1 MMSEEMTSKSK
12 GRKNTN
18 KVKWRDVCF
27 VIRSVFYQNET
38 SFRRSIMKI
47 ELTREKVHNEFA
59 KKVELISGQNL
70 FACYQCGNCTAGCP
84 VAFAMEI
91 GPHEAIRYTLLGLE
105 EEALKVNTF
114 WLCASCLQCTSR
126 CPKGI
131 DIARVMDALRMVVL
145 RKKDRKDHIQI
156 SEFPEGFLERVPQI
170 AFISGFRK
178 FLS

>member
-1 MMSEEMTSKSK
+1 MPERKSSP
-12 GRKNTN
+12 
-18 KVKWRDVCF
+18 
-27 VIRSVFYQNET
+27 SVNEGAPL
-38 SFRRSIMKI
+38 RLKMKI
-47 ELTREKVHNEFA
+47 ELTRDKVHNEFT

-84 VAFAMEI
+84 VSFAMEV
-91 GPHEAIRYTLLGLE
+91 GPHEVIRYTLLGLE
-105 EEALKVNTF
+105 EETLSVNTF

-131 DIARVMDALRMVVL
+131 DIARVMDAIRMVVL
-145 RKKDRKDHIQI
+145 RKKERKDHIQI

>member
-1 MMSEEMTSKSK
+1 MGKFIAEEKRASYNFRM
-12 GRKNTN
+12 GDHPVWRK
-18 KVKWRDVCF
+18 R
-27 VIRSVFYQNET
+27 
-38 SFRRSIMKI
+38 MKI
-47 ELTREKVHNEFA
+47 ELTRQKIHNEFT

-91 GPHEAIRYTLLGLE
+91 GPHEVIRYTLLGLE
-105 EEALKVNTF
+105 DEVLDVNTF

-131 DIARVMDALRMVVL
+131 DIARVMDAVRTVVL

-156 SEFPEGFLERVPQI
+156 PDFPEGFLERLPQI
-170 AFISGFRK
+170 AFVSGFRK

>member
-1 MMSEEMTSKSK
+1 
-12 GRKNTN
+12 
-18 KVKWRDVCF
+18 
-27 VIRSVFYQNET
+27 
-38 SFRRSIMKI
+38 MKI
-47 ELTREKVHNEFA
+47 ELMRQKVHNEFT
-59 KKVELISGQNL
+59 KKVELNSGQNL

-84 VAFAMEI
+84 VAFAMEV
-91 GPHEAIRYTLLGLE
+91 GPHEVIRYALLGLE
-105 EEALKVNTF
+105 DGALGVNTS

-145 RKKDRKDHIQI
+145 RNRERKDHIQLT
-156 SEFPEGFLERVPQI
+156 ELPDEFLERVPPI

>member
-1 MMSEEMTSKSK
+1 M
-12 GRKNTN
+12 
-18 KVKWRDVCF
+18 KV
-27 VIRSVFYQNET
+27 
-38 SFRRSIMKI
+38 
-47 ELTREKVHNEFA
+47 ELNRQRVHNDFT

-84 VAFAMEI
+84 VSFAMEI

-105 EEALKVNTF
+105 EEVLRVNTF

-131 DIARVMDALRMVVL
+131 DIARVMDALRAVVL
-145 RKKDRKDHIQI
+145 RKKEREDAIRV
-156 SEFPEGFLERVPQI
+156 SELPEELLERAPQI
-170 AFISGFRK
+170 VFVSGFRK

>member
-1 MMSEEMTSKSK
+1 
-12 GRKNTN
+12 
-18 KVKWRDVCF
+18 
-27 VIRSVFYQNET
+27 
-38 SFRRSIMKI
+38 
-47 ELTREKVHNEFA
+47 
-59 KKVELISGQNL
+59 
-70 FACYQCGNCTAGCP
+70 
-84 VAFAMEI
+84 MEI

-105 EEALKVNTF
+105 EEVLGVNTF

-145 RKKDRKDHIQI
+145 RKKDRNDHIHV
-156 SEFPEGFLERVPQI
+156 SDFPEGFLEKVPQI

>member
-1 MMSEEMTSKSK
+1 M
-12 GRKNTN
+12 
-18 KVKWRDVCF
+18 KV
-27 VIRSVFYQNET
+27 
-38 SFRRSIMKI
+38 
-47 ELTREKVHNEFA
+47 ELNRQRVHNDFT

-84 VAFAMEI
+84 VSFAMEI

-105 EEALKVNTF
+105 EEVLRVNTF

-131 DIARVMDALRMVVL
+131 DIARVMDALRAVVL
-145 RKKDRKDHIQI
+145 RKKEREDAIRV
-156 SEFPEGFLERVPQI
+156 SELPEELLKRAPQI
-170 AFISGFRK
+170 VFVSGFRK

>member
-1 MMSEEMTSKSK
+1 
-12 GRKNTN
+12 
-18 KVKWRDVCF
+18 
-27 VIRSVFYQNET
+27 
-38 SFRRSIMKI
+38 MKI
-47 ELTREKVHNEFA
+47 ELMRQKVRNDFT

-84 VAFAMEI
+84 VAFAMDM
-91 GPHEAIRYTLLGLE
+91 GPHEVIRHTLLGSE
-105 EEALKVNTF
+105 EDALGVNTF

-131 DIARVMDALRMVVL
+131 DIARVMDALRMFVL
-145 RKKDRKDHIQI
+145 RKKDRLDRIQI
-156 SEFPEGFLERVPQI
+156 AEFPEEFLERVPQI

>member
-1 MMSEEMTSKSK
+1 M
-12 GRKNTN
+12 
-18 KVKWRDVCF
+18 KV
-27 VIRSVFYQNET
+27 
-38 SFRRSIMKI
+38 
-47 ELTREKVHNEFA
+47 ELNRQRVHNDFT

-84 VAFAMEI
+84 VSFAMEI

-105 EEALKVNTF
+105 EEVLRVNTF

-131 DIARVMDALRMVVL
+131 DIARVMDALRAVVL
-145 RKKDRKDHIQI
+145 RRKEREDAIRV
-156 SEFPEGFLERVPQI
+156 SELPEELLERAPQI
-170 AFISGFRK
+170 VFVSGFRK

>member
-1 MMSEEMTSKSK
+1 
-12 GRKNTN
+12 
-18 KVKWRDVCF
+18 
-27 VIRSVFYQNET
+27 
-38 SFRRSIMKI
+38 MKI
-47 ELTREKVHNEFA
+47 ELNRQMVHNDFA

-84 VAFAMEI
+84 VAFAMEV
-91 GPHEAIRYTLLGLE
+91 GPHQVIRYALLGLE

-131 DIARVMDALRMVVL
+131 DIARVMDALRTIVL
-145 RKKDRKDHIQI
+145 RKKEREDRIRV
-156 SEFPEGFLERVPQI
+156 SEVPKEFLEKVPQI